1 MEERFDLV
9 TPEGVL
15 TGVSKRRDDVHR
27 DGDWHVSA
35 HVWIVT
41 PDDRVLLQRRA
52 EGKENH
58 PGLWDVSVAG
68 HLSSGERAVD
78 AAVRECREEIG
89 LALEPEELE
98 PIGSMRSEHS
108 LNGGR
113 YLDREI
119 HKLFLLRRELS
130 LDALVLDATEVDQ
143 VLLVSLEELEER
155 ANRKDPTLV
164 DHGDEYR
171 LVLEVIRGCVRP

>member
-1 MEERFDLV
+1 MELID
-9 TPEGVL
+9 VL
-15 TGVSKRRDDVHR
+15 TAEGAPTGVAKSKADVHR

-68 HLSSGERAVD
+68 HLSSGERAVE

-89 LALEPEELE
+89 LTLEPEELE
-98 PIGSMRSEHS
+98 PIGSMRSEQS

-130 LDALVLDATEVDQ
+130 IDALVLDAAEVAE

-171 LVLEVIRGCVRP
+171 LVLEVIRGCGRP